1 MFRYTCFCGMLEI
14 RTPHYSAK
22 KKKDS
27 PFIHIRTGGIEN
39 ILDLKIALALDGKE
53 SVLLDAKELSVNGH
67 RTADSLELVFPGS
80 PGPTL
85 HLHFFEE
92 RIEAYVE
99 NAGRSRSVT
108 CFSGSRFNCDIVFNP
123 TAGFLPEHY
132 FDIREAQSTAPCL
145 FSPPPWFFAYRQFDG
160 TWASSALEPSKAE
173 LDFFALETVPGADRT
188 MAWNID
194 MGVPPQEEIL
204 RRDTPPLVFRFGDA
218 DEFAA
223 LRKHAGH
230 VAESGKVRRPV
241 RQTEEW
247 HKGILACGWRYQK
260 KIPRPAECTQ
270 ANYQAYVDMLDKNG
284 IAFDTLI
291 VDDFWG
297 KEYGIWREDK
307 AKWPDMRAFADRL
320 HARGKHLLLWI
331 CVTPTGL
338 PPEENC
344 GNSVNA
350 NSAAW
355 KRRVEESMRYLLS
368 DAPGCLNADG
378 FKFDFTSSLPQIYPP
393 DSRYRNMAF
402 MYERFRIITEAA
414 RAVKRDSLLIY
425 QCANPYFSDVQ
436 NMLRLNDYFGLPET
450 AVEEMTIRS
459 RIAKIVSY
467 DALIDTDH
475 NSYMDFPYEFG
486 EDYTPEMSVYGS
498 PSLYL
503 MEEDMKNEEL
513 LRNLRK
519 LKSSISK

>member
-1 MFRYTCFCGMLEI
+1 MFRYTCFCGILEI
-14 RTPHYSAK
+14 KTPYYSAK
-22 KKKDS
+22 KKNKN
-27 PFIHIRTGGIEN
+27 PFIYIRTNGIET

-53 SVLLDAKELSVNGH
+53 FELQDAGALSVNGH
-67 RTADSLELVFPGS
+67 RTADVLELAFPGTL
-80 PGPTL
+80 GQVL
-85 HLHFFEE
+85 HLDFFEE

-99 NAGRSRSVT
+99 NVGRSRIVT
-108 CFSGSRFNCDIVFNP
+108 LFSGSRFNCDIVFNP
-123 TAGFLPEHY
+123 TAAFLPEHY
-132 FDIREAQSTAPCL
+132 FDIREAQSVAPSL
-145 FSPPPWFFAYRQFDG
+145 FSPPPWFLAYRQFNG
-160 TWASSALEPSKAE
+160 KWASSALEPLRGE
-173 LDFFALETVPGADRT
+173 LDFRSLETAPGADHT
-188 MAWNID
+188 MGWNIN
-194 MGVPPQEEIL
+194 MGIPPQKDQP
-204 RRDTPPLVFRFGDA
+204 RRTPPLVFRFDDA

-223 LRKHAGH
+223 LQKHADH

-241 RQTEEW
+241 RQVKEW

-260 KIPRPAECTQ
+260 KIPRSAECTQ

-297 KEYGIWREDK
+297 REYGIWREDK
-307 AKWPDMRAFADRL
+307 EKWPDMRAFIDKL

-331 CVTPTGL
+331 CITPTGL
-338 PPEENC
+338 PPEERS
-344 GNSVNA
+344 GSTVNA

-355 KRRVEESMRYLLS
+355 KKRVEESMHYLLS

-378 FKFDFTSSLPQIYPP
+378 FKFDFTASLPVSYPP
-393 DSRYRNMAF
+393 EARYRNMAF
-402 MYERFRIITEAA
+402 MYERFRIVTEAA
-414 RAVKRDSLLIY
+414 RAVKEDALLIY
-425 QCANPYFSDVQ
+425 QCANPYFADVQ

-450 AVEEMTIRS
+450 AVKEMMIRS

-475 NSYMDFPYEFG
+475 NSYNDFSYDFG
-486 EDYTPEMSVYGS
+486 EDYTLAMSRYGS

-503 MEEDMKNEEL
+503 MEEDLKNEKL
-513 LRNLRK
+513 LKNLRQ